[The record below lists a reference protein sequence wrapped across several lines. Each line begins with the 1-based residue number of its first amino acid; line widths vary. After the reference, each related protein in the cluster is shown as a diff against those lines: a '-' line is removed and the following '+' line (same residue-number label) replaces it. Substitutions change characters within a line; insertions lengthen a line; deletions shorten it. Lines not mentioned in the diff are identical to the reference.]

1 MARFAP
7 RVQEM
12 GGKLVFSSLST
23 RGSSITIHLVSLR
36 VELRPIEEEYFA
48 LVVSQ
53 LTGGSS
59 SGPITESRIEGELF

>member
-59 SGPITESRIEGELF
+59 SGQITEGRIEGELF